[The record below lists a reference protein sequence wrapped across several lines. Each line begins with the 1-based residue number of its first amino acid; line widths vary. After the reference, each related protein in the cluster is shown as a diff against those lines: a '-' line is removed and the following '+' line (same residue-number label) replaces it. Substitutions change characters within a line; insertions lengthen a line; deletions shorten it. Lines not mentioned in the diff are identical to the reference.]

1 MLTPEDIEN
10 LTKYQKEVF
19 VTKEDVEDATE
30 EIKTSLLTLVTSV
43 DNIAKDVKILKDE
56 KLVRNDRIK
65 NLENWTDIASPKL
78 GLEFK
83 H

>member
-1 MLTPEDIEN
+1 MLTPEDIKN
-10 LTKYQKEVF
+10 LTEYQKTVF
-19 VTKEDVEDATE
+19 ATKEDFEDVTE
-30 EIKTSLLTLVTSV
+30 ELKTSFSTLITSV

-65 NLENWTDIASPKL
+65 NLENWTDKASTKL
-78 GLEFK
+78 GLDFK